1 MAQALAGLRSAGGI
15 GLALVAALFAGV
27 AGCGSSVSPEHTA
40 AISKI
45 QELGA
50 DVNFKRGGYEVV
62 WHGAEITNDDLANL
76 KKISNLKSV
85 DLRGTPIT
93 DEGLVHV
100 ETITTLEFISLQRT
114 AVTAEAADALRKK
127 LPNTDVRR

>member
-1 MAQALAGLRSAGGI
+1 MTQALAGRRSTGGVC
-15 GLALVAALFAGV
+15 LTLVAALVAATG
-27 AGCGSSVSPEHTA
+27 GCGSGASPEHKA

-50 DVNFKRGGYEVV
+50 EVNFKRGGYEVV
-62 WHGAEITNDDLANL
+62 WSGDEITNDDLANL

-100 ETITTLEFISLQRT
+100 ESITTLEFINVQRT
-114 AVTAEAADALRKK
+114 SVTAEAADALRKK